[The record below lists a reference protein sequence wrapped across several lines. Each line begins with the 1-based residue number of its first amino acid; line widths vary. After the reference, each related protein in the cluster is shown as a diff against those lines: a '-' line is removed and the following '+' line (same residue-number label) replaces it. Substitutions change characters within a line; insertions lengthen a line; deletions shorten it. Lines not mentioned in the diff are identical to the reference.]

1 MLSTSNQ
8 LLFGDNKLNVKSSL
22 SDEFEHSEVILVFN
36 PSKILK
42 YCIYRNRVAQYD
54 KNRIHRD

>member
-36 PSKILK
+36 PSKILNTV
-42 YCIYRNRVAQYD
+42 YIGTG
-54 KNRIHRD
+54 